1 MKLRNLL
8 LLNLIIFFQSA
19 FSQEGIAVYTDYL
32 TDNYYLIH
40 PSMAGAANCAKLRV
54 TGRQQW
60 FGQEDAP
67 SLQTMSFNTA
77 LDEDGKSGMGVIAF
91 NDKNGYHSQTGAKL
105 SYAHH
110 ILFSRSKAD
119 LNMLSFGM
127 SAAFVQSR
135 LDETAFTEFDPQIYG
150 GITQKD
156 SYFNLDVGASYH
168 YMDFFTHVTVKNFIA
183 NRRELYLDGIES
195 DNLRKYLWSLGANFG
210 DDENVS
216 IEPSFMFQITEQ
228 TGEKSIDLNAKVY
241 KAMEFGKLWGGLS
254 YRRSFDGA
262 EYVEEPGMP
271 GSVTNSQKLQW
282 ITPFVGVNFKQF
294 MVGYSYNQVLGNV
307 KFDNAGYHQITIG
320 MNLFCKPKAFD
331 CNCPAVSN

>member
-40 PSMAGAANCAKLRV
+40 PSMAGASNCAKLRV

-77 LDEDGKSGMGVIAF
+77 LDEDGKSGMGIIAF

-105 SYAHH
+105 TYAHH
-110 ILFSRSKAD
+110 LLFSRSKAD
-119 LNMLSFGM
+119 LNMLSFGL
-127 SAAFVQSR
+127 STAFVQSR
-135 LDETAFTEFDPQIYG
+135 LDETAFTVFDPQVYG

-156 SYFNLDVGASYH
+156 SYFNIDIGASYH

-183 NRRELYLDGIES
+183 NRREIYLEGIES

-210 DDENVS
+210 NEDNVS

-228 TGEKSIDLNAKVY
+228 TGEKSIDLNTKVY
-241 KAMEFGKLWGGLS
+241 KAMDFGKLWGGLS

-262 EYVEEPGMP
+262 EFLNGEV
-271 GSVTNSQKLQW
+271 VDNQKLQW
-282 ITPFVGVNFKQF
+282 ITPFVGLNYKQF
-294 MVGYSYNQVLGNV
+294 MFGYSYNQVLGDV

>member
-8 LLNLIIFFQSA
+8 LLNLILFFQSA

-77 LDEDGKSGMGVIAF
+77 LDEDGKSGVGIIAF

-119 LNMLSFGM
+119 LNMLSFGL
-127 SAAFVQSR
+127 STAFVQSR
-135 LDETAFTEFDPQIYG
+135 LDETAFTVFDPQVYG

-156 SYFNLDVGASYH
+156 SYFNLDIGASYH
-168 YMDFFTHVTVKNFIA
+168 YLDFFTHFTVKNFIA

-195 DNLRKYLWSLGANFG
+195 DNLRKYLWSVGANFG
-210 DDENVS
+210 DEDRVS
-216 IEPSFMFQITEQ
+216 IEPSFLFQITEF
-228 TGEKSIDLNAKVY
+228 TGEKSIDLNAKIY
-241 KAMEFGKLWGGLS
+241 KAMEFGRLWGGLS

-262 EYVEEPGMP
+262 TYLNNNV
-271 GSVTNSQKLQW
+271 VDNQKLQYV
-282 ITPFVGVNFKQF
+282 TPFVGLNYKQF
-294 MVGYSYNQVLGNV
+294 MVAYSYNQVLGDV

-320 MNLFCKPKAFD
+320 LNLFCKPKAFD

>member
-40 PSMAGAANCAKLRV
+40 PSMAGASNCAKLRV

-77 LDEDGKSGMGVIAF
+77 LDEDGKSGMGIIAF

-105 SYAHH
+105 TYAHH
-110 ILFSRSKAD
+110 LLFSRSKAD
-119 LNMLSFGM
+119 LNMLSFGL
-127 SAAFVQSR
+127 SAAMVQSR
-135 LDETAFTEFDPQIYG
+135 LDETAFTVFDPQVYG

-156 SYFNLDVGASYH
+156 SYFNLDIGASYH

-183 NRRELYLDGIES
+183 NRRELYLEGIES
-195 DNLRKYLWSLGANFG
+195 DNLRKYLWSVGANFG
-210 DDENVS
+210 DEEKVS

-228 TGEKSIDLNAKVY
+228 TGEKSIDLNTKVY
-241 KAMEFGKLWGGLS
+241 KAMDFGKLWGGLS

-262 EYVEEPGMP
+262 EFLNGEV
-271 GSVTNSQKLQW
+271 VDNQKLQW
-282 ITPFVGVNFKQF
+282 ITPFVGLNYKQF
-294 MVGYSYNQVLGNV
+294 MFGYSYNQVLGDV

>member
-8 LLNLIIFFQSA
+8 LINLIIFFQTA

-77 LDEDGKSGMGVIAF
+77 LDEDGKSGMGIIAF

-119 LNMLSFGM
+119 LNMLSFGL
-127 SAAFVQSR
+127 STAFVQSR
-135 LDETAFTEFDPQIYG
+135 LDETAFTVFDPQVYG

-156 SYFNLDVGASYH
+156 SYFNLDLGASYH

-183 NRRELYLDGIES
+183 NRRDLYLDGIES
-195 DNLRKYLWSLGANFG
+195 DNLRKYLWSVGTNFG
-210 DDENVS
+210 DEENVS

-228 TGEKSIDLNAKVY
+228 TGEKAIDLNAKVY
-241 KAMEFGKLWGGLS
+241 KAMDFGKLWGGLS

-262 EYVEEPGMP
+262 EFLNNEV
-271 GSVTNSQKLQW
+271 VDNQKLQW
-282 ITPFVGVNFKQF
+282 ITPFVGLNYKQF
-294 MVGYSYNQVLGNV
+294 MFGYSYNQVLGDV

>member
-40 PSMAGAANCAKLRV
+40 PSMAGAANCAKLRI

-77 LDEDGKSGMGVIAF
+77 LDEDGKSGMGIIAF

-105 SYAHH
+105 TYAHH
-110 ILFSRSKAD
+110 LLFSRSKAD
-119 LNMLSFGM
+119 LNMLSFGL
-127 SAAFVQSR
+127 STAFVQSR
-135 LDETAFTEFDPQIYG
+135 LDETAFTVFDPQVYG

-156 SYFNLDVGASYH
+156 SYFNIDIGTSYH

-195 DNLRKYLWSLGANFG
+195 DNLRKYLWSVGANFG
-210 DDENVS
+210 DDERIS
-216 IEPSFMFQITEQ
+216 IEPSFMFQITEE

-262 EYVEEPGMP
+262 EYLNGDV
-271 GSVTNSQKLQW
+271 VDNQKLQW

-294 MVGYSYNQVLGNV
+294 MVGYSYNQVMGDV
-307 KFDNAGYHQITIG
+307 KFDNAGYHQLTIG

>member
-77 LDEDGKSGMGVIAF
+77 LDEDGKSGMGIIAF

-119 LNMLSFGM
+119 LNMLSFGL
-127 SAAFVQSR
+127 STAFVQSR
-135 LDETAFTEFDPQIYG
+135 LDETAFTEFDPQVYG

-156 SYFNLDVGASYH
+156 SYFNLDIGASYH

-183 NRRELYLDGIES
+183 NRRELYLEGIES

-210 DDENVS
+210 DEDNVS
-216 IEPSFMFQITEQ
+216 IEPSFMFQLTEQ
-228 TGEKSIDLNAKVY
+228 TGEKAIDLNAKVY
-241 KAMEFGKLWGGLS
+241 KAMEFGRLWGGLS

-262 EYVEEPGMP
+262 QFVQEPGTP
-271 GSVTNSQKLQW
+271 GSVVNTQKLQW

-294 MVGYSYNQVLGNV
+294 MVGYSYNQVLGDV

>member
-40 PSMAGAANCAKLRV
+40 PSMAGASNCAKLRV

-60 FGQEDAP
+60 FGQQDAP
-67 SLQTMSFNTA
+67 SLQTMSFNTS
-77 LDEDGKSGMGVIAF
+77 LDEEGKSGVGIIAF

-105 SYAHH
+105 TYAHH

-119 LNMLSFGM
+119 LNMLSFGL

-135 LDETAFTEFDPQIYG
+135 LDETAFTVFDPQVYG

-156 SYFNLDVGASYH
+156 AYFNLDIGASYH
-168 YMDFFTHVTVKNFIA
+168 YLDFFTHVTVKNFMA
-183 NRRELYLDGIES
+183 NRRELYLAGIES

-210 DDENVS
+210 DEESVS

-228 TGEKSIDLNAKVY
+228 TGEKSIDLNAKIY
-241 KAMEFGKLWGGLS
+241 KAMEFGRLWGGLS

-262 EYVEEPGMP
+262 EYLNGGV
-271 GSVTNSQKLQW
+271 VDNQKLQY
-282 ITPFVGVNFKQF
+282 ITPFVGVNYKQF
-294 MVGYSYNQVLGNV
+294 MFGYSYNQVIGNV
-307 KFDNAGYHQITIG
+307 KFDNAGYHQITLG

>member
-1 MKLRNLL
+1 MNFKRGYLL
-8 LLNLIIFFQSA
+8 LLVFITQFS
-19 FSQEGIAVYTDYL
+19 FSQEGIAVYSDYL
-32 TDNYYLIH
+32 SDNYYLIH
-40 PSMAGAANCAKLRV
+40 PSMAGASNCAKLRV

-67 SLQTMSFNTA
+67 ALQTMSFNTA
-77 LDEDGKSGMGVIAF
+77 LDEDGKSGMGIIAF

-119 LNMLSFGM
+119 LNMLSFGL
-127 SAAFVQSR
+127 STAFIQSR
-135 LDETAFTEFDPQIYG
+135 LDETKFLTFDPVVVG
-150 GITQKD
+150 GVTQKD
-156 SYFNLDVGASYH
+156 SYFNLDIGASYH

-183 NRRELYLDGIES
+183 NQRREIYSLGIES
-195 DNLRKYLWSLGANFG
+195 DNLRKYLWSVGANFG
-210 DDENVS
+210 DEENVS
-216 IEPSFMFQITEQ
+216 IEPSFLLQVTEQ

-241 KAMEFGKLWGGLS
+241 KAMDFGKLWGGLS

-262 EYVEEPGMP
+262 EYLNGDV
-271 GSVTNSQKLQW
+271 VDNQKLQYV
-282 ITPFVGVNFKQF
+282 TPFVGLNYKQF
-294 MVGYSYNQVLGNV
+294 MFGYSYNQVLGDV

-320 MNLFCKPKAFD
+320 LNLFCKPKAFD

>member
-8 LLNLIIFFQSA
+8 LINLIIFFQTA

-77 LDEDGKSGMGVIAF
+77 LDEDGKSGMGIIAF

-119 LNMLSFGM
+119 LNMLSFGL
-127 SAAFVQSR
+127 STAFVQSR
-135 LDETAFTEFDPQIYG
+135 LDETAFTVFDPQVYG

-156 SYFNLDVGASYH
+156 SYFNLDLGASYH

-183 NRRELYLDGIES
+183 NRRDLYLDGIES
-195 DNLRKYLWSLGANFG
+195 DNLRKYLWSVGTNFG
-210 DDENVS
+210 DEENVS
-216 IEPSFMFQITEQ
+216 IEPSFMFQITEK
-228 TGEKSIDLNAKVY
+228 TGEKAIDLNAKVY
-241 KAMEFGKLWGGLS
+241 KAMDFGKLWGGLS

-262 EYVEEPGMP
+262 EFLNNEV
-271 GSVTNSQKLQW
+271 VDNQKLQW
-282 ITPFVGVNFKQF
+282 ITPFVGLNYKQF
-294 MVGYSYNQVLGNV
+294 MFGYSYNQVLGDV

>member
-40 PSMAGAANCAKLRV
+40 PSMAGASNCAKLRV

-77 LDEDGKSGMGVIAF
+77 LDEDGKSGMGIIAF

-105 SYAHH
+105 TYAHH
-110 ILFSRSKAD
+110 LLFSRSKAD
-119 LNMLSFGM
+119 LNMLSFGL
-127 SAAFVQSR
+127 STAFVQSR
-135 LDETAFTEFDPQIYG
+135 LDETAFTVFDPQVYG

-156 SYFNLDVGASYH
+156 SYFNIDLGASYH

-183 NRRELYLDGIES
+183 NRREIYLEGIES
-195 DNLRKYLWSLGANFG
+195 DNLRKYLWSVGANFG
-210 DDENVS
+210 DEERVS

-228 TGEKSIDLNAKVY
+228 TGEKSIDLNTKVY
-241 KAMEFGKLWGGLS
+241 KAMDFGKIWGGLS

-262 EYVEEPGMP
+262 EFLNGEV
-271 GSVTNSQKLQW
+271 VDNQKLQW
-282 ITPFVGVNFKQF
+282 ITPFVGLNYKQF
-294 MVGYSYNQVLGNV
+294 MFGYSYNQVLGDV

>member
-1 MKLRNLL
+1 
-8 LLNLIIFFQSA
+8 
-19 FSQEGIAVYTDYL
+19 
-32 TDNYYLIH
+32 
-40 PSMAGAANCAKLRV
+40 MAGAANCAKLRV

-67 SLQTMSFNTA
+67 SLQTMSFNTS
-77 LDEDGKSGMGVIAF
+77 LDEDGKSGMGIIAF

-119 LNMLSFGM
+119 LNMLSFGL
-127 SAAFVQSR
+127 SAAMVQSR
-135 LDETAFTEFDPQIYG
+135 LDETAFTDFDPQIYG

-210 DDENVS
+210 DDESVS
-216 IEPSFMFQITEQ
+216 IEPSFMFQVTEQ

-271 GSVTNSQKLQW
+271 GAVTNTQKLQW
-282 ITPFVGVNFKQF
+282 VTPFVGVNFKQF

-320 MNLFCKPKAFD
+320 MNLFCKAKAFD

>member
-40 PSMAGAANCAKLRV
+40 PSMAGASNCAKLRV

-60 FGQEDAP
+60 FGQQDAP

-119 LNMLSFGM
+119 LNMLSFGL
-127 SAAFVQSR
+127 SAAMVQSR

-183 NRRELYLDGIES
+183 NRRELYLAGIES
-195 DNLRKYLWSLGANFG
+195 HNLRKDLWSLGANFG
-210 DDENVS
+210 DEDNVS

-228 TGEKSIDLNAKVY
+228 TGEKAIDLNAKVY
-241 KAMEFGKLWGGLS
+241 KAMEFGRLWGGLS

-262 EYVEEPGMP
+262 EFLNGGV
-271 GSVTNSQKLQW
+271 VDTQKLQW

-294 MVGYSYNQVLGNV
+294 MVGYSYNQVLGDV

>member
-40 PSMAGAANCAKLRV
+40 PSMAGASNCAKLRV

-60 FGQEDAP
+60 FGQADAP

-77 LDEDGKSGMGVIAF
+77 LDEDGKSGMGIIAF

-105 SYAHH
+105 TYAHH
-110 ILFSRSKAD
+110 LLFSRSKVD
-119 LNMLSFGM
+119 LNMLSFGL
-127 SAAFVQSR
+127 STAFVQSR
-135 LDETAFTEFDPQIYG
+135 LDETAFTVFDPQVYG

-156 SYFNLDVGASYH
+156 SYFNLDIGASYH

-183 NRRELYLDGIES
+183 NRRELYLEGIES
-195 DNLRKYLWSLGANFG
+195 DNLRKYLWSAGANFG
-210 DDENVS
+210 DEENVS

-228 TGEKSIDLNAKVY
+228 TGEKAIDLNTKVY
-241 KAMEFGKLWGGLS
+241 KAMDFGKIWGGLS

-262 EYVEEPGMP
+262 EFLNGEV
-271 GSVTNSQKLQW
+271 VDNQKLQW
-282 ITPFVGVNFKQF
+282 ITPFVGVNYKQF
-294 MVGYSYNQVLGNV
+294 MIGYSYNQVLGDV
-307 KFDNAGYHQITIG
+307 KFDNAGYHQLTIG

>member
-60 FGQEDAP
+60 FGQENAP

-77 LDEDGKSGMGVIAF
+77 LDEDGKSGMGIIAF

-119 LNMLSFGM
+119 LNMLSFGL
-127 SAAFVQSR
+127 STAFVQSR
-135 LDETAFTEFDPQIYG
+135 LDETAFTVFDPQVYG

-156 SYFNLDVGASYH
+156 SYFNLDLGASYH

-195 DNLRKYLWSLGANFG
+195 DNLRKYLWSVGANFG
-210 DDENVS
+210 DEENVS
-216 IEPSFMFQITEQ
+216 IEPSFLFQITEQ
-228 TGEKSIDLNAKVY
+228 TGEKAIDLNAKVY
-241 KAMEFGKLWGGLS
+241 KAMDFGRLWGGLS

-262 EYVEEPGMP
+262 EFLNGQV
-271 GSVTNSQKLQW
+271 VDNQKLQY
-282 ITPFVGVNFKQF
+282 ITPFVGLNFKQF
-294 MVGYSYNQVLGNV
+294 MIGYSYNQVLGDV
-307 KFDNAGYHQITIG
+307 KFDNAGYHQLTIG
-320 MNLFCKPKAFD
+320 LNLFCKPKAYD
-331 CNCPAVSN
+331 CNCPAVAN